1 VRREPEGAAVAVAP
15 ANCDPCE
22 LTVAEVSTETIQAS
36 CVPVAS
42 APVYQSAASAGRPQ
56 AAVRARAHPDRTRE
70 DEPRR
75 ITTRVRLRCMSKRH
89 LTLQRGQDRAR
100 IIKRTLPER
109 AASRAIKSYI
119 LQDDFGQEE

>member
-1 VRREPEGAAVAVAP
+1 
-15 ANCDPCE
+15 
-22 LTVAEVSTETIQAS
+22 
-36 CVPVAS
+36 
-42 APVYQSAASAGRPQ
+42 
-56 AAVRARAHPDRTRE
+56 
-70 DEPRR
+70 
-75 ITTRVRLRCMSKRH
+75 MSKRH